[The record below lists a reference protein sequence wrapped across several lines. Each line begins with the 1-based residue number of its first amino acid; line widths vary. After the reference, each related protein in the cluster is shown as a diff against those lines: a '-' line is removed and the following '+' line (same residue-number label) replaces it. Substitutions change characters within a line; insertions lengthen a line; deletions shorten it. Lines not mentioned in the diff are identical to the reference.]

1 MGDDLP
7 RRETTWHTPSGA
19 LRKVRPLVLLAGAT
33 LLLGILYWGRDVFIP
48 LAIASL
54 LAFVLTPVVSALQRR
69 GLPRSIAVLLV
80 VVMAFSALAG
90 IGWIVADQI
99 LSLAEE
105 LPKYRS
111 NIRQKAADLRD
122 VGRSGIL
129 AGLQRLADDV
139 AGEIER
145 GQPAEDRRKPTPV
158 VVISDRQAI
167 FRQVAGWVNPLV
179 TVGLVM
185 ALIVFMLI
193 RQLELRA
200 RVIRLV
206 GGSGLPVATK
216 ALDEAAERI
225 SHYLLMQSAI
235 NGTFGA
241 TVALGLFLI
250 GLPYAVLWGFLA
262 AVLRF
267 IPYVGAWLAALM
279 PLILALAV
287 FQGWQQPLL
296 VLGLFVVLEPLIFL
310 VVEPLL
316 YGRGTGV
323 SDVALLVGAFFWTWL
338 WGPVGLLLAT
348 PLTVCLVVLGKYVP
362 DLGFLGVL
370 LGEAPELEPQVAY
383 YQRLLA
389 EDEDEAA
396 RIVEEYIR
404 TSPPD
409 QVYDAVLLPALKSV
423 KRDRARGVL
432 TDEDARF
439 IVGCTREIVEELELP
454 PAPGAGE
461 PVRVLGCPA
470 RDELDELALLM
481 FRRLLEGAGVDVEV
495 VSTTLL
501 TSEAVARARE
511 NLPAVICIATVP
523 PGGLAHARYLVK
535 RVRAGCP
542 DARILVG
549 RWGKNGTREE
559 VRPPLLAA
567 GADEVAMSLI
577 EARDEVLRLLPVLA
591 SAELAGAAEA

>member
-1 MGDDLP
+1 
-7 RRETTWHTPSGA
+7 
-19 LRKVRPLVLLAGAT
+19 
-33 LLLGILYWGRDVFIP
+33 
-48 LAIASL
+48 
-54 LAFVLTPVVSALQRR
+54 
-69 GLPRSIAVLLV
+69 
-80 VVMAFSALAG
+80 
-90 IGWIVADQI
+90 
-99 LSLAEE
+99 
-105 LPKYRS
+105 
-111 NIRQKAADLRD
+111 
-122 VGRSGIL
+122 
-129 AGLQRLADDV
+129 
-139 AGEIER
+139 
-145 GQPAEDRRKPTPV
+145 
-158 VVISDRQAI
+158 
-167 FRQVAGWVNPLV
+167 VNPLV

-267 IPYVGAWLAALM
+267 IPYVGAWVAALM

-296 VLGLFVVLEPLIFL
+296 VLGLFALLEPLIFL
-310 VVEPLL
+310 VIEPVV
-316 YGRGTGV
+316 YGTSTGV
-323 SDVALLVGAFFWTWL
+323 SDVALLIAVLFWTWL

-362 DLGFLGVL
+362 GLEFLGVL
-370 LGEAPELEPQVAY
+370 LGEAPELEPHVTY

-389 EDEDEAA
+389 QDEDEAA
-396 RIVEEYIR
+396 SIVEEYVR
-404 TSPPD
+404 TNPPD
-409 QVYDAVLLPALKSV
+409 QVYDAVLLPALKAV
-423 KRDRARGVL
+423 KRDRGRGVL
-432 TDEDARF
+432 SEDDARY
-439 IVGCTREIVEELELP
+439 IVSRTREIVEELEPP
-454 PAPGAGE
+454 PAEGTADR
-461 PVRVLGCPA
+461 VRVLGCPA

-481 FRRLLEGAGVDVEV
+481 FRQLVQSAGVQVEV
-495 VSTTLL
+495 VSTTLFA
-501 TSEAVARARE
+501 SEAAALARE
-511 NLPAVICIATVP
+511 TGPALVCIATVP

-535 RVRAGCP
+535 RVRVARL

-559 VRPPLLAA
+559 VRPLLLAA
-567 GADEVAMSLI
+567 GADEVAMSLT
-577 EARDEVLRLLPVLA
+577 EARDHVLRWLPLLE
-591 SAELAGAAEA
+591 SAEAVGQEARTA